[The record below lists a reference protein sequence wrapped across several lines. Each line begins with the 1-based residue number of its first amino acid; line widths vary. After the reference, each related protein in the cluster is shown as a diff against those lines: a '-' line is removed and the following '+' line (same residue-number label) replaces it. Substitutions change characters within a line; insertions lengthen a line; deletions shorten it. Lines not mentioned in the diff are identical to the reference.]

1 MFAKL
6 LKYDFRAVRGT
17 LGLLCLISLSS
28 AFLGGGMLRLLE
40 QDIRGPV
47 MALSVMALM
56 VCFFALVICGAAC
69 QFLSLFHFYKS
80 RFTDQGYLTFT
91 LPVTHHQNLLSAFLI
106 CILGCIIGAAL
117 ACVSFGVM
125 LFVALGIPDARETDS
140 IADFFVAFG
149 YAVQEVGLGNVV
161 LMAAYLIIGILSEL
175 LLIMLSITIGAVI
188 TRKHKVLA
196 AIGVYYGV
204 HMAMSGVV
212 TLVGAGSALSLTV
225 SDSAAF
231 SVTFAQVM
239 LPQLLLCLVVGILSY
254 FLMHSLIG
262 KRLNLN

>member
-6 LKYDFRAVRGT
+6 LKHDFRAVRGT

-28 AFLGGGMLRLLE
+28 AFLGGGILRLLE
-40 QDIRGPV
+40 RDIQSDPV
-47 MALSVMALM
+47 MVMSLLALTI
-56 VCFFALVICGAAC
+56 CIFALIICGAAC

-106 CILGCIIGAAL
+106 CILGCVLGMAL
-117 ACVSFGVM
+117 MCLSFGVLLLAAM
-125 LFVALGIPDARETDS
+125 GIPDTGETDS
-140 IADFFVAFG
+140 ILAFFASCG
-149 YAVQEVGLGNVV
+149 DLIQTVGLGNTV
-161 LMAAYLIIGILSEL
+161 LMAAYLIIASLSEL

-188 TRKHKVLA
+188 TRRHKVLA
-196 AIGVYYGV
+196 AVGVYYGV
-204 HMAMSGVV
+204 HMAMSTVV
-212 TLVGAGSALSLTV
+212 TLIGVGTALPLTASGSPS
-225 SDSAAF
+225 
-231 SVTFAQVM
+231 FAQIM

-254 FLMHSLIG
+254 FLMHYLTG